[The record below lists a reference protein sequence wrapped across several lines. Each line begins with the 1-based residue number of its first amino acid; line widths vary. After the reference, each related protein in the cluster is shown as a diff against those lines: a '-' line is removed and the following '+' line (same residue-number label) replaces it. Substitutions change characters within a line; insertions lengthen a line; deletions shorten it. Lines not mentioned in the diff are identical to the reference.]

1 MIMLALPPE
10 TQSPDD
16 WQAFRL
22 ALHSC
27 GLSLVEMH
35 EENNDYTKVQIN
47 TSSQEQEQLVIDFL
61 QLCFSKC
68 YKV

>member
-1 MIMLALPPE
+1 MLALPPE

-22 ALHSC
+22 ALHQY
-27 GLSLVEMH
+27 GLTLLEIP
-35 EENNDYTKVQIN
+35 EENSDYTKVQIN

>member
-10 TQSPDD
+10 TQALDD

-22 ALHSC
+22 ALHQHQ
-27 GLSLVEMH
+27 LSLVEID
-35 EENNDYTKVQIN
+35 EENNDYTKVEIN
-47 TSSQEQEQLVIDFL
+47 TSSKEQEELVMDFV

>member
-22 ALHSC
+22 ALHQY
-27 GLSLVEMH
+27 GLTLLEIP
-35 EENNDYTKVQIN
+35 EENSDYTKVQIN

>member
-1 MIMLALPPE
+1 MLALPPK

-22 ALHSC
+22 ALHQY
-27 GLSLVEMH
+27 GLTLTERP
-35 EENNDYTKVQIN
+35 EENNDYIKVQIN
-47 TSSQEQEQLVIDFL
+47 TSSQEQDQLVIDFL